1 MSPELEALLR
11 ADFERHNCE
20 PSDRATFQAAFERLP
35 QGALAKSPGL
45 AREELLE
52 ALRDRTVEFRRAQRK
67 VSSLPRKA

>member
-20 PSDRATFQAAFERLP
+20 PSGRAQFQASFERLLRD
-35 QGALAKSPGL
+35 ALAKSPGL

-52 ALRDRTVEFRRAQRK
+52 ALRDRTIEYRRAQRK
-67 VSSLPRKA
+67 ISSPPPKA